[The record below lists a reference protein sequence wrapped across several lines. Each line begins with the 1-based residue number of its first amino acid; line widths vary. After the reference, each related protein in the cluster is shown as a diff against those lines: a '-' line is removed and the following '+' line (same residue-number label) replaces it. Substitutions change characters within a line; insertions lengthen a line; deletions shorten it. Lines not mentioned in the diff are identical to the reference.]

1 MGSVIEAKGTVTRGV
16 TTADPATVTISVS
29 GTGAAAFIVA
39 SVFNVD
45 GAASAELRKGHPEA
59 GFSGGMHGDVLSVS
73 GTSFTVSVTTAT
85 TFAAVG
91 TYTVDASKA
100 VYEAGTASCL
110 VAGAQVTV
118 LGVLSGSTLTASEVR
133 IAGCTGQSRSKPG
146 H

>member
-1 MGSVIEAKGTVTRGV
+1 M
-16 TTADPATVTISVS
+16 
-29 GTGAAAFIVA
+29 
-39 SVFNVD
+39 
-45 GAASAELRKGHPEA
+45 
-59 GFSGGMHGDVLSVS
+59 
-73 GTSFTVSVTTAT
+73 AT

-100 VYEAGTASCL
+100 VYEAGMASCL